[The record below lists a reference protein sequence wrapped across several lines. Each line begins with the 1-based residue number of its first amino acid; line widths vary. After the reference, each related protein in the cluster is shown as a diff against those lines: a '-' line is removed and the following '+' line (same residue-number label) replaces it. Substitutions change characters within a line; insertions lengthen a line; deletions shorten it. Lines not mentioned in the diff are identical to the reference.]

1 MPGKSGAL
9 SIAARIAEDATEDE
23 PSMTVHEFCII
34 ASGLDPS
41 ADDFESRFYEAGC
54 DDATISFQRGHVIV
68 DFSREA
74 DSLEA
79 AVAAAIAAVVAAG
92 ARVQRVEPDTLVT
105 LSDIAA
111 RAGLSRAAVTQYAKA
126 QRGKAFPAPIA
137 KVTSDSPLWDWAGV
151 AAWLFR
157 QDRLSREELTAA
169 EVVKRANDIL
179 GAGGTPTLETL
190 RQSRSVLE
198 PAA

>member
-1 MPGKSGAL
+1 
-9 SIAARIAEDATEDE
+9 
-23 PSMTVHEFCII
+23 MTVHEFCVI
-34 ASGLDPS
+34 ASGLDPT

-54 DDATISFQRGHVIV
+54 DDATISFQRGHVIA

-74 DSLEA
+74 TSVEE
-79 AVAAAIAAVVAAG
+79 AVASAIAGVTAAG
-92 ARVQRVEPDTLVT
+92 ARVERIEPDSLVS

-111 RAGLSRAAVTQYAKA
+111 RSGLTRAAITQYAKA
-126 QRGKAFPAPIA
+126 QRGKAFPVPVA
-137 KVTSDSPLWDWAGV
+137 KVTSDSPLWDWAAV

-157 QDRLSREELTAA
+157 HDRLSPEALTAA

-179 GAGGTPTLETL
+179 GVGGTPTLDTL